1 MFINVLKLN
10 NMEHYKVD
18 LNVNRQSQDH
28 SIMGKVHD
36 YHELVAK
43 HEALELNLLL
53 KSPIVSASAKEVIMR
68 ERHTG
73 ENIKSLMFGSNNYLG
88 VITNPEVINKTI
100 DAIKEYGVGSGGVPI
115 LSGTS
120 YYHEELE
127 KTLSTLT
134 GFEDTMLFSS
144 GFTANLGVILGLIRP
159 QNLIIQ
165 DRLNHAS
172 LLDGALMSG
181 ARMMRYKHN
190 DPSSLEKILAE
201 NYEQYKGG
209 ILVVTDGV
217 FSMDGDIANI
227 PALLEICERYGA
239 ILLIDEAHATGVI
252 GEKGSG
258 TLSYHNITKR
268 DNIIVTGTLSKALG
282 TIGGY
287 ISASK
292 DIIDYLRIY
301 ARSNLYSTSLPP
313 SVCASAIEA
322 IHYMQTTNVVETLQ
336 SNADYMR
343 TRLRENGY
351 NIMNTTT
358 AVIPIII
365 GDEYKLTMM
374 SRDLLENGIF
384 ISCIFPPA
392 VPPKTARLR
401 INMSAL
407 LTKEDMDYF
416 VDTINTIFDRYEL
429 ERYVPT
435 R

>member
-53 KSPIVSASAKEVIMR
+53 KSPIVSASAKEVVMR

>member
-1 MFINVLKLN
+1 
-10 NMEHYKVD
+10 MEHYKVD
-18 LNVNRQSQDH
+18 LNVNKQSQDH
-28 SIMGKVHD
+28 SILGKVHD
-36 YHELVAK
+36 YHELVVK

-53 KSPIVSASAKEVIMR
+53 KSPIVSSSAKEVVVR

-73 ENIKSLMFGSNNYLG
+73 EKMKSLMFGSNNYLG
-88 VITNPEVINKTI
+88 VITNPSVITKTI

-120 YYHEELE
+120 YYHDKLE
-127 KTLSTLT
+127 KTLSVLS

-181 ARMMRYKHN
+181 AKMMRYKHN
-190 DPSSLEKILAE
+190 DPSSLEKILEE
-201 NYEQYKGG
+201 NFEQYKGG

-239 ILLIDEAHATGVI
+239 ILLIDEAHSTGVI
-252 GEKGSG
+252 GEKGRG
-258 TLSYHNITKR
+258 TLSYHNIIKR
-268 DNIIVTGTLSKALG
+268 DNIIITGTLSKALG

-292 DIIDYLRIY
+292 KIIDYLRIY

-322 IHYMQTTNVVETLQ
+322 INFMLTTNVVESLQ
-336 SNADYMR
+336 SNAEYMR
-343 TRLRENGY
+343 IRLQENGY
-351 NIMNTTT
+351 NIMNTKT

-374 SRDLLENGIF
+374 SKDLLENGIF

-401 INMSAL
+401 VNMNAL
-407 LTKEDMDYF
+407 LTKEDIDYF
-416 VDTINTIFDRYEL
+416 VDVLNKIFDKYEL
-429 ERYVPT
+429 KRYIPT
-435 R
+435 K